1 MEEVIEGGRKAHN
14 EESHDHILTKHIFLV
29 RSYKVDEMA
38 GACRKKG
45 RL

>member
-1 MEEVIEGGRKAHN
+1 MRKGHN
-14 EESHDHILTKHIFLV
+14 EEPHDHIFAKHIFLV
-29 RSYKVDEMA
+29 RSYKVDEM